1 MDIGDGI
8 VLDESELVFD
18 FARAGGPG
26 GQKVNK
32 TSSAVVLRFDV
43 RSSPS
48 LSDEVKER
56 LERLGGR
63 RVTPDGI
70 LVIHARRFRS
80 QMNNRKD
87 ALRRLSDLVSRA
99 MEEPVERRPSARTRS
114 SVERRL
120 FEKKQRSALK
130 SERRFTP
137 PVDDAD

>member
-1 MDIGDGI
+1 MDLGKGI
-8 VLDESELVFD
+8 VLDESELAFD

-80 QMNNRKD
+80 QAANRND
-87 ALRRLSDLVSRA
+87 AVQRLLKLLTRA
-99 MEEPVERRPSARTRS
+99 MEEPVERRPTRRTHS

-120 FEKKQRSALK
+120 SDKKHRSELKRGRSAP
-130 SERRFTP
+130 P
-137 PVDDAD
+137 PVEDPD